1 MVRQP
6 LDLSQFATVYSYMLS
21 VSPAPADDPKEAI
34 EEAKF
39 SRSEPFK
46 TRRAKQIQTVDFPT
60 TTIGSFPQTAGAHHC
75 APVMTWCEL
84 PA

>member
-1 MVRQP
+1 MLRQP
-6 LDLSQFATVYSYMLS
+6 FDLPQLAAGFIAILS
-21 VSPAPADDPKEAI
+21 VCPAPADDPKEAI

-60 TTIGSFPQTAGAHHC
+60 TTIGSFPQTAGAQHC
-75 APVMTWCEL
+75 ALVMAWCRL